1 MFKKLLLTT
10 VLCLPF
16 SVLANETFTLKVNG
30 LENGSFSQK
39 HLLSANYGFGC
50 SGQNLS
56 PEIEWKNA
64 PKGTKSFVLTVYDKD
79 APTGLG
85 WVHWEVVN
93 IPANVTKLPLGITA
107 QSDKLPKGALQTRT
121 DFGVP
126 GYGGA
131 CPPVG
136 EKHRYEFTL
145 TALKIET
152 LPNVTAESTPAL
164 VGFFTNANALGK
176 AQFTVEYGR

>member
-10 VLCLPF
+10 ALCLPF

-64 PKGTKSFVLTVYDKD
+64 PKDTKSFVLTVS
-79 APTGLG
+79 
-85 WVHWEVVN
+85 
-93 IPANVTKLPLGITA
+93 PA
-107 QSDKLPKGALQTRT
+107 
-121 DFGVP
+121 
-126 GYGGA
+126 
-131 CPPVG
+131 
-136 EKHRYEFTL
+136 
-145 TALKIET
+145 
-152 LPNVTAESTPAL
+152 
-164 VGFFTNANALGK
+164 
-176 AQFTVEYGR
+176 